1 VAFLLA
7 ARAAL
12 LAVFFNPLLNGK
24 ALAWHDHNR
33 LPQQPARRQLQLL
46 LCCWGIAYM
55 DDVRKA
61 TWAIGIGGA
70 CPDTPDDFGRDI
82 LSVRL

>member
-1 VAFLLA
+1 MAFLLA
-7 ARAAL
+7 VRVAL
-12 LAVFFNPLLNGK
+12 LAILFNPLLNAK
-24 ALAWHDHNR
+24 ALAWHEYNR
-33 LPQQPARRQLQLL
+33 LPQQPARRQLQPL

-61 TWAIGIGGA
+61 TWAIGSGGA
-70 CPDTPDDFGRDI
+70 CPYTPDNFGRDI